1 MNQFKLY
8 VIFGKNYGKT
18 KQRQHSAYVSAS
30 ADIYA
35 MINLLRQKAQENT
48 NDKEN

>member
-8 VIFGKNYGKT
+8 IISGVDYGKT
-18 KQRQHSAYVSAS
+18 KTKSHSSYVSAS

-35 MINLLRQKAQENT
+35 MSKLLRQKSQEQ
-48 NDKEN
+48 

>member
-8 VIFGKNYGKT
+8 IISGVDYGKT
-18 KQRQHSAYVSAS
+18 KTKNHSAYVSAS

-35 MINLLRQKAQENT
+35 MSTLLRQKAREV
-48 NDKEN
+48 E